1 MPTDWIRQHVKPSL
15 VTRYEREMS
24 KLRGDHSDQH
34 AIEEDIKKLNPNEF
48 LGIDCGL
55 DNLLTTYDAKNKK
68 SIIIDGKPLKSINQ
82 HYNKTKGK
90 LQ

>member
-34 AIEEDIKKLNPNEF
+34 AIEEDIKKLNANVDQIETDEERRA
-48 LGIDCGL
+48 GILAED
-55 DNLLTTYDAKNKK
+55 DAEEKLYQEQLERERMNKK
-68 SIIIDGKPLKSINQ
+68 
-82 HYNKTKGK
+82 
-90 LQ
+90 